1 MNEENFTPNEQPIL
15 EPKKNNIVPIVI
27 IIVIVAITAGV
38 IGFLLAKKTQAPAT
52 EPAAQTSEV
61 KTASDV
67 QKPVV
72 QPAETTQSVDE
83 TASWKTYTNA
93 KYGFEFK
100 YPADLITKE
109 DLSGTV
115 FGVSFSDKNGM
126 KNDQI
131 AINQY
136 KASELPSI
144 NSLIQQ
150 IKKDRLALSEPS
162 EYLVSGIKGLQ
173 IIENAPVPQYKVF
186 IEKDSFTYIFSI
198 ANESP
203 RLSEFNKILST
214 FKFTNTVT
222 DETADWK
229 TYVNDSYG
237 LSFKYPKTYTMDPI
251 SNLEAGTLKTLK
263 LFDTTRPGNPTIEFV
278 VPDGVG
284 GGSFDIIYDTE
295 IENGKI
301 VIKNRKPD
309 FGKYDTHAA
318 DNKTRIEFKIGYL
331 YGPTGSM
338 YDSKY
343 SATSGNGISVWFS
356 YNKSEDYEQELKD
369 IISTITITKPEIYGK
384 K

>member
-15 EPKKNNIVPIVI
+15 EPKKNNIVLIVI
-27 IIVIVAITAGV
+27 IVAIVAITAGV

-52 EPAAQTSEV
+52 APAVTQPVTQTPL
-61 KTASDV
+61 A
-67 QKPVV
+67 
-72 QPAETTQSVDE
+72 QPADE
-83 TASWKTYTNA
+83 NADWKTYTNT

-131 AINQY
+131 ALNQY

-150 IKKDRLALSEPS
+150 IKKDGLALSEPS

-237 LSFKYPKTYTMDPI
+237 LSFKYPKTYTMDPV
-251 SNLEAGTLKTLK
+251 SNLKAGTIRTLK
-263 LFDTTRPGNPTIEFV
+263 LFDTARPGNPTIEFV
-278 VPDGVG
+278 VPDGRG
-284 GGSFDIIYDTE
+284 PFGPADILYDTE
-295 IENGKI
+295 IEKGKI
-301 VIKNRKPD
+301 VIKNRKVIPYL
-309 FGKYDTHAA
+309 GEGDTHTK
-318 DNKTRIEFKIGYL
+318 DDKTYIEFEIGHL
-331 YGPTGSM
+331 YGPSGNM

-343 SATSGNGISVWFS
+343 SATSGNGILVWFS
-356 YNKSEDYEQELKD
+356 YVKSEDYEQELKD
-369 IISTITITKPEIYGK
+369 IISSITITKPEIYGK